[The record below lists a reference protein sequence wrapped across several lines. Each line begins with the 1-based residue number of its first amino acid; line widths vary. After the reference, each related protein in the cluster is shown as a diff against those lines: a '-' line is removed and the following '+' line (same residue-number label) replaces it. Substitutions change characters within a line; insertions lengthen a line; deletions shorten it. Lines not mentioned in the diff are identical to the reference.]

1 MAAHRTCHLALAS
14 HPLSL
19 PVTTA
24 RPSASS
30 ASSPSAG
37 PSVPSPADRF
47 LRSPAA
53 GLAPI
58 FRSSLSLPRASAR
71 GSCIH
76 PLSSPLFTPRGRG
89 GGRSGERAGA
99 VRVRAGRSETEE
111 AQGGAGAMPT
121 QSVRDLQRVCAP
133 CVFSTFSPAP
143 TPPPRPSCLPALR
156 RFLTSSLRS
165 SLLSFLRPSSS
176 LSFLPHFPLSCPLLP
191 SIFPLSISFS
201 SPSILFFLTSPSLP
215 PSLPL
220 SSALS
225 SPLFSPL
232 PTLLS
237 LLTRPSFP
245 PLFPLFHPFLPLLS
259 PSFPLSSFLSFPL
272 SSLLFLLLI
281 PLSFL
286 LFPLLSPSL
295 PCSFPLSPPSLPCS
309 FPLSS
314 PSLPPLFPLSSP
326 SLPPLFTLSSP
337 SLSLASSLSHPPLVP
352 ALSLSFPLSSPSLPP
367 LFPLSSPSLPP
378 LFPLSS
384 PSLPPLFPLSSPTL
398 PPLFP
403 PLFSSHLP
411 PTYAGLATAAVAGA
425 QLAGL
430 DWSGGFQLSLQG
442 VLDGFA
448 FSAPAIAL
456 VLALFQDRVA
466 ERWEVVRAVR
476 DADDEEAEE
485 FFQGMAAWQYT
496 IVAVSAA
503 LSEELFFRAAL
514 QAFLTR
520 ALLLS
525 GAPSLDAPVVGMAA
539 LTGCLPSM
547 APCTQFCAATLTA
560 ALAGTLHYAMA
571 LPRDAVI
578 VVTQSYS
585 LGELR
590 SAMRAWHER
599 QEHQKIYPP
608 MFASLLSL
616 YYGIEWVMT
625 GNLVAPMLTHALLNL
640 VILHMSLVRVGENR
654 KPPVAPTHPPQPP
667 QSPLPAQPTQPTQ
680 PANKTL

>member
-1 MAAHRTCHLALAS
+1 MDLRTFSPTSISLSDPRIGASLPMAAHRTSHLALAS

-58 FRSSLSLPRASAR
+58 FRSSRSLPRASAR
-71 GSCIH
+71 GLCIH
-76 PLSSPLFTPRGRG
+76 PLSSPLLTPRGRG
-89 GGRSGERAGA
+89 GGRSGERVGA

-111 AQGGAGAMPT
+111 AQGGAGAMRT
-121 QSVRDLQRVCAP
+121 QSVRDLQRP
-133 CVFSTFSPAP
+133 Y
-143 TPPPRPSCLPALR
+143 RPSGPSER
-156 RFLTSSLRS
+156 VNTFVRFLYGT
-165 SLLSFLRPSSS
+165 
-176 LSFLPHFPLSCPLLP
+176 
-191 SIFPLSISFS
+191 
-201 SPSILFFLTSPSLP
+201 
-215 PSLPL
+215 
-220 SSALS
+220 A
-225 SPLFSPL
+225 
-232 PTLLS
+232 
-237 LLTRPSFP
+237 
-245 PLFPLFHPFLPLLS
+245 
-259 PSFPLSSFLSFPL
+259 
-272 SSLLFLLLI
+272 
-281 PLSFL
+281 
-286 LFPLLSPSL
+286 
-295 PCSFPLSPPSLPCS
+295 
-309 FPLSS
+309 
-314 PSLPPLFPLSSP
+314 
-326 SLPPLFTLSSP
+326 
-337 SLSLASSLSHPPLVP
+337 
-352 ALSLSFPLSSPSLPP
+352 
-367 LFPLSSPSLPP
+367 
-378 LFPLSS
+378 
-384 PSLPPLFPLSSPTL
+384 
-398 PPLFP
+398 
-403 PLFSSHLP
+403 
-411 PTYAGLATAAVAGA
+411 TYAGLATAAVAGA

-456 VLALFQDRVA
+456 VLALFQ
-466 ERWEVVRAVR
+466 
-476 DADDEEAEE
+476 
-485 FFQGMAAWQYT
+485 
-496 IVAVSAA
+496 
-503 LSEELFFRAAL
+503 
-514 QAFLTR
+514 
-520 ALLLS
+520 
-525 GAPSLDAPVVGMAA
+525 
-539 LTGCLPSM
+539 TGCLPSM
-547 APCTQFCAATLTA
+547 APCTQLCAATLTA

-585 LGELR
+585 LRELR

-625 GNLVAPMLTHALLNL
+625 GNLVVPMLTHALLNL
-640 VILHMSLVRVGENR
+640 IILHMSLVRVGENR